1 MTNLIPRE
9 LTDDFW
15 NDCINTHI
23 SKKIKHIFPYKYFSK
38 TFGRNNYRDAI
49 KNKSKYLINLFS
61 FQSNNKSKRNNNSS
75 LTKYKHRTME
85 NHNFFKIYMKHPMLH
100 EKKIHS
106 QENKELQKRKKN
118 AMLRCHG
125 LYAYGIEVKKEK
137 MLNDE
142 NNKKEKMKQ
151 EILPCTFR
159 PKISKFSQKQ
169 KARFLTDAMNKKK
182 IKKNDKNNL
191 ITDYKI
197 STNLSTYDNGNGNGG
212 TKGDIKNKNLITLQN
227 NEIKDKYRECTF
239 HPKIYRRNI
248 DKVFSQEKSLA
259 NEKDNDQFF
268 LRYNKAREDYMSKK
282 LKKLSTKDECY
293 DTLLTIFNN
302 FNNKHQR
309 NKKEQNSMND
319 NKNEM
324 GTNLDNKGTLNVDKK
339 FIQSLRNELLSID
352 LNDDK

>member
-1 MTNLIPRE
+1 MTNFLTKD

-15 NDCINTHI
+15 NDCINNKV
-23 SKKIKHIFPYKYFSK
+23 SKKMKIIFPYKYFSK
-38 TFGRNNYRDAI
+38 TFGRNNNRDTL
-49 KNKSKYLINLFS
+49 KNKSKYLVNLYS
-61 FQSNNKSKRNNNSS
+61 FQHQNKSKRSNNSS
-75 LTKYKHRTME
+75 LTKVKHRTKE
-85 NHNFFKIYMKHPMLH
+85 NPNFSKIYMKHPMLH
-100 EKKIHS
+100 EKNLLS
-106 QENKELQKRKKN
+106 QVSKEIKKRKKN

-151 EILPCTFR
+151 EISPCTFR
-159 PKISKFSQKQ
+159 PKISKFSKKQ
-169 KARFLTDAMNKKK
+169 KAKFLTDAMNKKK
-182 IKKNDKNNL
+182 LRKNERNNL

-197 STNLSTYDNGNGNGG
+197 STNLSTYDNGNGW
-212 TKGDIKNKNLITLQN
+212 TKHDVRNKNIITIPN
-227 NEIKDKYRECTF
+227 NEITEKYHECTF
-239 HPKIYRRNI
+239 HPKIYKRNI

-293 DTLLTIFNN
+293 NTLLAIFNN

-309 NKKEQNSMND
+309 NKKERNSSND

-324 GTNLDNKGTLNVDKK
+324 GTNLDNKRTLNIDKK

-352 LNDDK
+352 LNDDNKY